1 MLHPDVIKIV
11 EAKQEKLEQ
20 QAKLRALQRQEE
32 QNKDTTFQS
41 EDFERDGTLRI
52 STVTTQKQMIAKY
65 YFLWFNLIFV
75 HILIFYYLPF
85 RGNVIMTGE
94 TLCDSSS

>member
-32 QNKDTTFQS
+32 QSKDATFQS

-52 STVTTQKQMIAKY
+52 STVTTQK
-65 YFLWFNLIFV
+65 
-75 HILIFYYLPF
+75 
-85 RGNVIMTGE
+85 
-94 TLCDSSS
+94 